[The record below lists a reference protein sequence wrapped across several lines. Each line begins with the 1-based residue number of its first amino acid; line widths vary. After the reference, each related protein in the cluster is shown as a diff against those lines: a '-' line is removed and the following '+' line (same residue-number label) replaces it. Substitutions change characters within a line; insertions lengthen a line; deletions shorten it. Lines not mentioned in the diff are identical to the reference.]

1 MDLTWKWDPQSPT
14 YGNYGNANQWTVNAG
29 LHSLARESTQN
40 SNDARIDTKPA
51 LDFNFICLTGGRR
64 DDFLTALAWEQQL
77 RPHLHAMG
85 DEAGGAVTAGNIRT
99 GLESLAN
106 SDSLVLLAI
115 SDYGC
120 RGLTGPEYSN
130 MDSANFGNFVKLC
143 RLDLFSGKDEAAGG
157 SFGLG
162 KAVYWRFSS
171 IQTVLFNSV
180 VAESDAVDGQTKNR
194 LIGVNQGVAHRL
206 GGESFQGRGY
216 FGSND
221 GSGNVSSTWASSEVV
236 RELYVDRSDERPGTT
251 ALLVGFYD
259 PDEPETGQR
268 GVEGVVDMATDLR
281 AGIEENFWPLLAR
294 HKMDVTVRVTDND
307 GEVLRVDVDPEET
320 YTELVRALRRFD
332 NGDIDETLSG
342 PYSVV
347 TREIPIAVPRRKT
360 TPAHAKFTHH
370 AQLVVTISDDQK
382 DTLEN
387 RVCLF
392 RKPEMIVQTIDKP
405 FENHNYHAFLLT
417 GGAIFPDL
425 DDETARSADD
435 FLRFAEP
442 PAHDRWIP
450 RAGRGKT
457 SQSSLNAHYAPPWLP
472 NLRKIET
479 DVLAALYDIFGAPPA
494 PDGKPPAS
502 VFKHLTF
509 LRGEPGQGGSGSTSA
524 TKPSVIIEEWAVKD
538 GKWHVTFQI
547 KARNRPAGWRIAPT
561 LFFVGLDGRSVE
573 IPWETLVS
581 SDFAIDDDAVVLPA
595 KERGRFIK
603 ATLEAVSTDRLPIP
617 AEEAAIDI
625 ALRDLTIADRQVP
638 TA

>member
-1 MDLTWKWDPQSPT
+1 MGLTWKWDPQSPT

-40 SNDARIDTKPA
+40 SNDARIEAKPA
-51 LDFNFICLTGGRR
+51 LDFNFIRLTGSRR
-64 DDFLTALAWEQQL
+64 DSFLNALAWEEELQ
-77 RPHLHAMG
+77 PHLRAMG
-85 DEAGGAVTAGNIRT
+85 DEASGAVTAGNIQT
-99 GLESLAN
+99 GLDALAN
-106 SDSLVLLAI
+106 SDSMVLLAI

-130 MDSANFGNFVKLC
+130 IDSEDFGNFVKLC

-180 VAESDAVDGQTKNR
+180 VTESDAVAGHTQNR

-206 GGESFQGRGY
+206 NDESFQGRGY
-216 FGSND
+216 FGVKD
-221 GSGNVSSTWASSEVV
+221 ETENVASTWAPPDLV
-236 RELYVDRSDERPGTT
+236 RELYVDRSDDRPGTT

-259 PDEPETGQR
+259 PDEPETVQR
-268 GVEGVVDMATDLR
+268 GVTGVIEMATALR

-294 HKMDVTVRVTDND
+294 RKMDVTIRVTDND
-307 GEVLRVDVDPEET
+307 KQAFRVDVDPEDT

-332 NGDIDETLSG
+332 DGDVDEELSG

-347 TREIPIAVPRRKT
+347 TREIPIDVPRRKSAPT
-360 TPAHAKFTHH
+360 HSKFTHQ

-392 RKPEMIVQTIDKP
+392 RKPEMIVQTIDKS
-405 FENHNYHAFLLT
+405 FENHTYHAFLLT
-417 GGAIFPDL
+417 GGAIHPQVEDNA
-425 DDETARSADD
+425 ARSADD

-472 NLRKIET
+472 NLRKIESEI
-479 DVLAALYDIFGAPPA
+479 LAALYEIFGAPPA
-494 PDGKPPAS
+494 SDGKPPAS
-502 VFKHLTF
+502 VFKHLSF
-509 LRGEPGQGGSGSTSA
+509 LRGEPGHGGSGSTTTA
-524 TKPSVIIEEWAVKD
+524 KPSVTIEKWDVRN
-538 GKWHVTFQI
+538 GKWHITFQI
-547 KARNRPAGWRIAPT
+547 RARNRPNGWRIAPT
-561 LFFVGLDGRSVE
+561 LFFFGLDGRSIE
-573 IPWETLVS
+573 IPWEAIS
-581 SDFAIDDDAVVLPA
+581 SKDAKMDGEVAILAA
-595 KERGRFIK
+595 KDRGRFIK
-603 ATLEAVSTDRLPIP
+603 ATLEAVSTDQLPIP

-625 ALRDLTIADRQVP
+625 ALRDLSTLDGQVP
-638 TA
+638 NL